1 MQRYDDSPL
10 INPIWAWISTFTNHY
25 DAPPSNKLVEMSSP
39 SFQHLLL
46 FFICFP
52 PFFTR
57 VNLQSD
63 CRQLF
68 LNFLKTR
75 FIGQRLSKQS
85 SMEGHNILESSICV
99 GQSATDI
106 SSSKKSRKQQ
116 NILFENDSIVT
127 QIFLRTINIFSTLD
141 EGYWLWKFAKSESFL
156 LSLSMWCE

>member
-1 MQRYDDSPL
+1 MMIHPSLIQFEPGFPL
-10 INPIWAWISTFTNHY
+10 LQIITMRLPVT
-25 DAPPSNKLVEMSSP
+25 SSLRCLLP

-141 EGYWLWKFAKSESFL
+141 EGY
-156 LSLSMWCE
+156 